1 MWHRVSTFNC
11 AAFDYIV
18 CGLTNI
24 WPHSSPTLEIHLGG
38 WTGASESGS
47 GKEPLFHQAAQ
58 RMPTRLA
65 SGSCD
70 PRQRIL
76 KSSNRNLEAG
86 VSTPRVLAAE

>member
-11 AAFDYIV
+11 AASDYIV

-47 GKEPLFHQAAQ
+47 GKEPLFHQAFSSGEPLSASDQ
-58 RMPTRLA
+58 RRDFPICELHPVR
-65 SGSCD
+65 
-70 PRQRIL
+70 
-76 KSSNRNLEAG
+76 
-86 VSTPRVLAAE
+86 